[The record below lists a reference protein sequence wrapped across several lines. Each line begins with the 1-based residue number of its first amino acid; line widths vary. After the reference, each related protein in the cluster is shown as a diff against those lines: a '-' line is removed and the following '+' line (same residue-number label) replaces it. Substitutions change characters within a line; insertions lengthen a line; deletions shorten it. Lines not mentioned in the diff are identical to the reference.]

1 MEFLFRPTNYNLQPF
16 VFQELGRFPET
27 TPAVEFLFTE
37 VDINRIAALD
47 NFLENFCKCTLKRLQ
62 MDVLLR
68 IQQKLSDPLFFDT
81 QMDGAS
87 EKKQFRFDECF
98 QK

>member
-1 MEFLFRPTNYNLQPF
+1 
-16 VFQELGRFPET
+16 
-27 TPAVEFLFTE
+27 
-37 VDINRIAALD
+37 
-47 NFLENFCKCTLKRLQ
+47 